1 MNSNLL
7 YECFYYLDLI
17 NVTLVS
23 DDQRFFFTKTWE
35 ESVIDNK
42 RFFKNES
49 IKLALI
55 LLSDF

>member
-7 YECFYYLDLI
+7 YECFYYLDFI

-23 DDQRFFFTKTWE
+23 DDQRFFYKDLRR
-35 ESVIDNK
+35 SVFDHKQI
-42 RFFKNES
+42 FKNES

-55 LLSDF
+55 LLSAF